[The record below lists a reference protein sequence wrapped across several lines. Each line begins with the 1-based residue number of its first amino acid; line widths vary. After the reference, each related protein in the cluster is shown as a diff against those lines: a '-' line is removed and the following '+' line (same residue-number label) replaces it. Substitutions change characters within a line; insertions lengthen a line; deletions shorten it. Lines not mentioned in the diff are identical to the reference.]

1 MTDAPLDQ
9 VVETLFALSARPS
22 IRQDKTVRQHLRQA
36 GALLAFPEEG
46 LADHPLV
53 KALMTARIEARDCEW
68 VAYCDNRTDELEA
81 DAKYLRQRVEDL
93 ERQLAASRKQ
103 HLDDLMAASQRV
115 VSRSISTNPEP
126 LSTLGLQQGATSSDI
141 RKRHREL
148 MQIHHPDRGGR
159 TEVMSRINAARDA
172 ALKTA

>member
-1 MTDAPLDQ
+1 MTDAPIDQ

-22 IRQDKTVRQHLRQA
+22 IRQDKTLRQHLRQA

-53 KALMTARIEARDCEW
+53 KALLEKQYEAQAEAQAEQEACADSYRKTCEQ
-68 VAYCDNRTDELEA
+68 
-81 DAKYLRQRVEDL
+81 QRVRIAAL
-93 ERQLAASRKQ
+93 ERQLEAVGNRIFDDLLTKHRRAAAS
-103 HLDDLMAASQRV
+103 V
-115 VSRSISTNPEP
+115 GTNNGEA
-126 LSTLGLQQGATSSDI
+126 LAILGLQRGATTSDI